1 MEYYYSALL
10 MGDGATDT
18 AGNRTTATTSCV
30 RPFVI
35 LTPEA
40 VDYFPV
46 RSFKSSYIK
55 SSFS

>member
-1 MEYYYSALL
+1 MDYYYSALL

-46 RSFKSSYIK
+46 RSLKSS
-55 SSFS
+55 